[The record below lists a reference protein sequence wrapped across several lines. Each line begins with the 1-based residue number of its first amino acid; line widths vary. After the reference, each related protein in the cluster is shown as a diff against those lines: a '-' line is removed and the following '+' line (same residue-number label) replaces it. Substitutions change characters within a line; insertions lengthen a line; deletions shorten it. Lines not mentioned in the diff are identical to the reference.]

1 MALKAKYQTSP
12 FVFTGNPIILESEGY
27 PTDMIKGGKFII
39 TFEGKR
45 IYEGRFFPPLNI
57 DISEIVDAASE
68 FLPEPSGKNF
78 YPWELIEVVDPEAL
92 NSKRKLSVYVDYNGN
107 DDETYE
113 MLALPGGI
121 PTQQF
126 RMYAKGGKDVFD
138 SRLYGQDCNLFFTN
152 RTNGWRI
159 EMKETELYPLYF
171 LASTHSMRIRVRDSI
186 SGNELGYEVPGGI
199 CTLDP
204 AALRREMLANTHKL
218 GSVFDIYLDHG
229 GGVGF
234 GCQLVIKHCDPAK
247 ERYRLK
253 FRNSFGVFEI
263 MEITG
268 KLIENREF
276 PESEESSYRKFDPV
290 TRRFSNLRRR
300 LDATRSFSITTPLER
315 GQGEFVADLLAS
327 EEIYILDAFDSP
339 VRVNVTSE
347 EFSWQK
353 LQETPESISFKIELT
368 DPDHFFGEV
377 IAGITDG
384 RKPRIHSD
392 EFTNEFN

>member
-12 FVFTGNPIILESEGY
+12 FVFTGNPIILDSEGY
-27 PTDMIKGGKFII
+27 QTDMLKGGKFIV
-39 TFEGKR
+39 TFEGKQ

-68 FLPEPSGKNF
+68 FFPEPTGKSL
-78 YPWELIEVVDPEAL
+78 YPWELIEVVDPGL
-92 NSKRKLSVYVDYNGN
+92 SSSKRKLSIYVDYNGQ

-121 PTQQF
+121 PSHQF
-126 RMYAKGGKDVFD
+126 RTYARGGKDVFD
-138 SRLYGQDCNLFFTN
+138 SRLYGQDCNLFFTS

-171 LASTHSMRIRVRDSI
+171 LATTNSMRMKVKDSL
-186 SGNELGYEVPGGI
+186 SGYELGYEVPGGI

-204 AALRREMLANTHKL
+204 AALRSVMLSNTHKL
-218 GSVFDIYLDHG
+218 GSIFDIYLDHG

-276 PESEESSYRKFDPV
+276 TGSDESSYRKFDPV
-290 TRRFSNLRRR
+290 TRRFSNLRKR
-300 LDATRSFSITTPLER
+300 LDAIRSLSITTSLER
-315 GQGEFVADLLAS
+315 GQGEFIADLLGS
-327 EEIYILDAFDSP
+327 EEIYLLDALDAP

-347 EFSWQK
+347 EFSWQRR
-353 LQETPESISFKIELT
+353 QETPESISFKIELT
-368 DPDHFFGEV
+368 EPDHFFGE
-377 IAGITDG
+377 IIGGPNDSK
-384 RKPRIHSD
+384 KPRVHSKQ
-392 EFTNEFN
+392 FNKKFN